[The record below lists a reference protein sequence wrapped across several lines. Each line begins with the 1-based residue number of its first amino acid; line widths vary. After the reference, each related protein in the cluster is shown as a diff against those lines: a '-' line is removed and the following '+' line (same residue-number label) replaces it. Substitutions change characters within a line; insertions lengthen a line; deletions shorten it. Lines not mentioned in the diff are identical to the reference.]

1 MFALFSGG
9 APRHRPGLLRRR
21 ACARG
26 LDSAPPIC
34 TLGGVASS
42 GMNKA
47 KPPKT
52 PPVNAAARMTTAEA
66 TVGALIAHGIDTI
79 YALPGVHN
87 DSLFDAL
94 FKAGDAIR
102 TIHTRHEQGAAYLA
116 LGAALAT
123 GRPQVYS
130 VVPGPGL
137 LNSSAALLT
146 AYGMNAPVL
155 GLVGQIPQSAI
166 GRGLGHLHEIRDQAG
181 IIARLV
187 DFSARI
193 RAPAQAAALVA
204 QALRAMR
211 TGRPGPAVLEC
222 AIDVWGRSAPVCA
235 PAPMTS
241 APQEPID
248 EDALAYAAKRL
259 AAAKRPL
266 IVAGGGAQDAAA
278 EVADLSRLLQAPVLA
293 YRRGRGVLDS
303 RDPLSV
309 TLPLGRELWGE
320 ADVVLGVGTR
330 LFHGYTHWGIDADLA
345 VIRIDADPEEPER
358 FAPPVVTLI
367 GDAKP
372 IMRRLIDALPTH
384 HRPSRRA
391 EMEER
396 QAKMRRRLAKLAPQI
411 ALLEAIRAELPEE
424 GVFVDEVTQVG
435 FAARLLLPIYK
446 PRTFLSPGYQDN
458 LGWGY
463 ATALGAQHAR
473 ADVPVLSIAG
483 DGGFLFTSNELATA
497 IRHRIPL
504 TVIVFNDGAFGNVRR
519 TQEEQFGNRVIAS
532 DLANPDFVRY
542 AQSFGAEAERARNP
556 QQLRAALKRAFKRRD
571 GPSLIEVPVSQ
582 MPSPWEFIHMPRVRG
597 LA

>member
-1 MFALFSGG
+1 MNEAEPSKP
-9 APRHRPGLLRRR
+9 APTP
-21 ACARG
+21 
-26 LDSAPPIC
+26 AP
-34 TLGGVASS
+34 VD
-42 GMNKA
+42 
-47 KPPKT
+47 
-52 PPVNAAARMTTAEA
+52 AAARMTTAEA

-94 FKAGDAIR
+94 FKAGDRIR

-123 GRPQVYS
+123 GKPQVYS

-137 LNSSAALLT
+137 LNSAAALLT

-155 GLVGQIPQSAI
+155 ALIGQIPQSAI

-193 RAPAQAAALVA
+193 RAPDEAAALVA

-222 AIDVWGRSAPVCA
+222 AIDVWGRSGLVFA
-235 PAPMTS
+235 PAPITS
-241 APQEPID
+241 APQQAID
-248 EDALAYAAKRL
+248 EDAVAQVAKRL
-259 AAAKRPL
+259 AGAKRPL
-266 IVAGGGAQDAAA
+266 IVAGGGAQGAAA
-278 EVADLSRLLQAPVLA
+278 EIAELSRLLQAPVLA

-320 ADVVLGVGTR
+320 ADLVLGVGTR
-330 LFHGYTHWGIDADLA
+330 LFYGCTQWGIDADLA

-358 FAPPVVTLI
+358 FAPPAAALI

-372 IMRRLIDALPTH
+372 ILRRLIDALPTH

-396 QAKMRRRLAKLAPQI
+396 QAKMRSRLAKLAPQI

-424 GVFVDEVTQVG
+424 GVFVDEVTQMG
-435 FAARLLLPIYK
+435 FAARLLLPVYK

-504 TVIVFNDGAFGNVRR
+504 TVVVFNDGAFGNVRR

-556 QQLRAALKRAFKRRD
+556 QELRAALKRAFKRRD

-597 LA
+597 PG